1 METEINSTFEKLQ
14 IIYNSNNMCSEL
26 LNIAKTILFNKENKE
41 LYDYNYNTIKNNPN
55 RWPKSHQEFIN
66 LCESCK
72 TVKK

>member
-1 METEINSTFEKLQ
+1 M
-14 IIYNSNNMCSEL
+14 
-26 LNIAKTILFNKENKE
+26 LNTAKSILTVRDDKE

-55 RWPKSHQEFIN
+55 RWPKTHQEFIN